1 MVFRPSEAV
10 LVVRGWPHLHPGAEV
25 REHQECHNLCSLC
38 LIKFSEF
45 LANVTKEDW
54 EYFCS
59 LLTFGFVLI
68 LPPVRS
74 PKLCLGA
81 KLDEDVCS
89 TFHI

>member
-25 REHQECHNLCSLC
+25 REHQECHNVCSLC

-45 LANVTKEDW
+45 LANVTEEGW
-54 EYFCS
+54 GILLFSSHFWFC
-59 LLTFGFVLI
+59 LN
-68 LPPVRS
+68 S
-74 PKLCLGA
+74 PASPAAKTLLGA
-81 KLDEDVCS
+81 KLNEDVCS